1 MSSRRAVFVSACLA
15 LLSFGIVIA
24 MLGSVLPSLLPRFGI
39 DKAAGGALFILMN
52 IGIVAGSLVFG
63 PVVDRRGYKALV
75 ITAAALLLIAL
86 EGIAF
91 APTLGWLRA
100 AVVLMGFAGG
110 ILNGSANAVV
120 ADISEDQ
127 RGADLSLLAVFFGVG
142 ALSVPLVLGAL
153 PARFSPA
160 SLIAGVGASLLIPI
174 ALFATTRFPAPK
186 QGEGFLL
193 SAASRLLRDGTML
206 LIGVMLAIQSGMEA
220 AVGGWTSTFLEE
232 VLGVP
237 ERRAIL
243 FLSLYWTGMTLSR
256 LAMGLVLRRAA
267 PRAVLYGAIV
277 VVIVTASIFATA
289 QSVPIAVVAAFLVG
303 AGFGP
308 IFPLMLGFIGDRY
321 PTLSGTAFSLA
332 FAMALGGGMFFPYGA
347 GVLGDRYDMRAALA
361 IIPVSAMV
369 LMALLYVLFRRMK
382 AGTQWKAHAGA
393 VK

>member
-1 MSSRRAVFVSACLA
+1 MRSRRAVFVCACLA

-24 MLGSVLPSLLPRFGI
+24 MLGSVLPSLLPRFGM

-52 IGIVAGSLVFG
+52 LGIVAGSIVFG

-75 ITAAALLLIAL
+75 LAAAALLLLAL

-91 APTLGWLRA
+91 APTLGWLRT

-110 ILNGSANAVV
+110 VLNGAANAVV
-120 ADISEDQ
+120 ADISADQ

-142 ALSVPLVLGAL
+142 ATALPLVMGAL
-153 PARFSPA
+153 PARISA
-160 SLIAGVGASLLIPI
+160 SALIAAVGGSLLVPMI
-174 ALFATTRFPAPK
+174 LFATTDFPAPK
-186 QGEGFLL
+186 QEKGFLL
-193 SAASRLLRDGTML
+193 GAASRLLRDGTML

-232 VLGVP
+232 ELGVP
-237 ERRAIL
+237 ERRAVL
-243 FLSLYWTGMTLSR
+243 FLSLYWTGMMLSR
-256 LAMGLVLRRAA
+256 LALGLVLRRAA
-267 PRAVLYGAIV
+267 ARSVLYGAIAL
-277 VVIVTASIFATA
+277 VISTATVLATSA
-289 QSVPIAVVAAFLVG
+289 SVAVAVVAAFLLG

-347 GVLGDRYDMRAALA
+347 GVLGEHYGMRASLG
-361 IIPVSAMV
+361 IIPAAAIV
-369 LMALLYVLFRRMK
+369 LMLLLHVLLRSVTARSD
-382 AGTQWKAHAGA
+382 
-393 VK
+393 